1 MTAVEFSLKVSSM
14 YSIRVPY
21 SYQCARTYPL
31 PAPSTIKG
39 LCANALWRRY
49 GGDPVEHLKNIHHRA
64 IGATAR
70 SDYPIAVSACTV
82 RMIPK
87 NALIRQFAF
96 TPSIACMIVF
106 EKDSGE
112 LPDKVAEALR
122 AAPVYLGDSESL
134 VTCSPP
140 HLSSDVEKVR
150 IGAAVET
157 NTLSSFNLI
166 NQKSIETTPDSR
178 GIVLYMQE
186 DPICDKAVLERYLAP
201 LSQEGDTYY
210 PLDKFSFEV
219 SNTCFL
225 IRGQRL
231 TGVFHRTSPAVAPD
245 KAKRRRKVKS
255 A

>member
-1 MTAVEFSLKVSSM
+1 MIAVEFSLRVSSM

-49 GGDPVEHLKNIHHRA
+49 GGDPVEHLKDIHHRA
-64 IGATAR
+64 IGATVR

-82 RMIPK
+82 RVIPK
-87 NALIRQFAF
+87 NALIRQFVF

-106 EKDSGE
+106 EEDSGE
-112 LPDKVAEALR
+112 LPDKVTEALGG
-122 AAPVYLGDSESL
+122 APVYLGDSESL

-140 HLSSDVEKVR
+140 YLSSDIERVT
-150 IGAAVET
+150 IGEAVEV
-157 NTLSSFNLI
+157 NCLSPFNLI

-178 GIVLYMQE
+178 GVVLYMQE
-186 DPICDKAVLERYLAP
+186 DPISDNAVLERYLAP
-201 LSQEGDTYY
+201 LRQEGDTYY
-210 PLDKFSFEV
+210 PLDRFSFKA
-219 SNTCFL
+219 SNNCFL
-225 IRGQRL
+225 IRGKRL
-231 TGVFHRTSPAVAPD
+231 TGVFHRTGPAVTPD
-245 KAKRRRKVKS
+245 KAKQRRKVKS